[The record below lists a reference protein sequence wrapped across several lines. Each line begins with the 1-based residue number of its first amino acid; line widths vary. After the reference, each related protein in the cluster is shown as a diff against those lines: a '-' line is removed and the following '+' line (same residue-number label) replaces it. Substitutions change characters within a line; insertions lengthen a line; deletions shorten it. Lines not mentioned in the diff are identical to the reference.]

1 MGCGSVLPR
10 SSRTLL
16 FISSMAAAFS
26 PFDANQELGSCSASS
41 NDTLIDD
48 AMNWAVQLLAAGS
61 VVAGAVLS
69 TLSSFLS
76 FDDQKI
82 RDERRLLRF
91 LRLFARTL
99 LVTSVTMEIL
109 CIYSAC
115 VLITTLLH
123 EKSFGTTK
131 DFDGSAITF
140 LQTNFEVE
148 YLVIVVGFLQGLI
161 QWLAGIACYMT
172 IPSEHE
178 VVRKTNQ
185 FLAFMIV
192 SVVLSLMSALDGKE
206 PFYGGYLK
214 LLWRGQ
220 SVLWRGRI
228 ARFDGLNNPL
238 ELLRWLVWVCELLFG
253 VRALLSFLKRR

>member
-1 MGCGSVLPR
+1 
-10 SSRTLL
+10 
-16 FISSMAAAFS
+16 MASF
-26 PFDANQELGSCSASS
+26 PPLDTTQDLGSCSALSET

-76 FDDQKI
+76 FDDERI
-82 RDERRLLRF
+82 RDERCLLRF
-91 LRLFARTL
+91 LRLLARTL

-123 EKSFGTTK
+123 EKSTETTK

-192 SVVLSLMSALDGKE
+192 SVILSLMSALDGRE

-214 LLWRGQ
+214 LLWRGNI
-220 SVLWRGRI
+220 LMWR
-228 ARFDGLNNPL
+228 ARVVRLKDFDNPL
-238 ELLRWLVWVCELLFG
+238 ELLRWLVWVCEFLFG
-253 VRALLSFLKRR
+253 VRALHSFLKRKKE